1 MAESTLSLD
10 DAMDEELDVSTDEL
24 SAQEESALRRVRFL
38 ADLMDEAVTIP
49 GTNKGIGLDSLVGL
63 LPVSGDLVT
72 GAVSLYTVAEAA
84 RAGADKGVIAK
95 MLFNIVVDVGV
106 GSIPVLGDVF
116 DVFWKSNVK
125 NADLF
130 EKHLTGQ

>member
-1 MAESTLSLD
+1 MSESVVSLD
-10 DAMDEELDVSTDEL
+10 DALDEEIATEGLST
-24 SAQEESALRRVRFL
+24 SEERALRRVKFV
-38 ADLMDEAVTIP
+38 AQLMDDAVTIP

-63 LPVSGDLVT
+63 LPVSGDIVT
-72 GAVSLYTVAEAA
+72 GAVSLYGVAEAI
-84 RAGADKGVIAK
+84 RAGADRGVVAK

-106 GSIPVLGDVF
+106 GSIPVLGDIF

>member
-1 MAESTLSLD
+1 MSESVVSLD
-10 DAMDEELDVSTDEL
+10 DALDEEIATEGLST
-24 SAQEESALRRVRFL
+24 SEERALRRVKFV
-38 ADLMDEAVTIP
+38 AQLMDDAVTIP

-63 LPVSGDLVT
+63 LPVSGDIVT
-72 GAVSLYTVAEAA
+72 GAVSLYGVAEAI
-84 RAGADKGVIAK
+84 RAGADRGVVAK

>member
-1 MAESTLSLD
+1 
-10 DAMDEELDVSTDEL
+10 
-24 SAQEESALRRVRFL
+24 
-38 ADLMDEAVTIP
+38 
-49 GTNKGIGLDSLVGL
+49 
-63 LPVSGDLVT
+63 
-72 GAVSLYTVAEAA
+72 
-84 RAGADKGVIAK
+84 